1 MEVPAAEAVREPVP
15 PAAAAPLPPPA
26 SPDPAPGTVSMKD
39 LLEAG
44 LHFGHETKWWN
55 PRMRPYIYGQ
65 KSGIHIVDLR
75 QTLPLFRSALH
86 FVSRLGA
93 EGKTVLF
100 VGTKRQA
107 QEVVALEASR
117 VDAFYVN
124 HRWLG
129 GLLTNFA
136 TIRKSV
142 ARLVELREITESAD
156 FGRFSNK
163 AWSRLDKRRRR
174 LEKTLA
180 GIEKMDRLPDAVCI
194 VDPKNEMIA
203 VQEARKLNIPIV
215 AIVDTDCD
223 PDLIDYVIP
232 GNDDALRAIRL
243 FTSRIASAFEE
254 GRQLLGSLPPE
265 SLPLEG
271 TDGTDGTEGTDA
283 TEAAAAGA
291 GAQNGRSVEPPTLG
305 ASAPTLSG
313 SPAPAPSP
321 PSAPPPAAVI
331 APVPPPAAVPGA
343 AEAAPPVPSP
353 NPPGSRV

>member
-1 MEVPAAEAVREPVP
+1 
-15 PAAAAPLPPPA
+15 
-26 SPDPAPGTVSMKD
+26 MKD

-55 PRMRPYIYGQ
+55 PRMRPFIYGQ

-75 QTLPLFRSALH
+75 QTLPLFRSALN

-142 ARLVELREITESAD
+142 ARLLELREITESAD
-156 FGRFSNK
+156 FSRFSNK

-180 GIEKMDRLPDAVCI
+180 GIEKMDKLPDAVCI

-254 GRQLLGSLPPE
+254 GRQLLGSM
-265 SLPLEG
+265 PLEA
-271 TDGTDGTEGTDA
+271 DGEADADG
-283 TEAAAAGA
+283 TEAAAAATNGGA
-291 GAQNGRSVEPPTLG
+291 PE
-305 ASAPTLSG
+305 
-313 SPAPAPSP
+313 APAPDAPAAEASGFGSAGAVAGHAYP
-321 PSAPPPAAVI
+321 PSPEAPAAAVPAATPAVPPAA
-331 APVPPPAAVPGA
+331 PPTPADAG
-343 AEAAPPVPSP
+343 
-353 NPPGSRV
+353 

>member
-1 MEVPAAEAVREPVP
+1 
-15 PAAAAPLPPPA
+15 
-26 SPDPAPGTVSMKD
+26 MKD

-55 PRMRPYIYGQ
+55 PRMRPFIYGQ

-75 QTLPLFRSALH
+75 QTLPLFRSALN

-142 ARLVELREITESAD
+142 ARLLELREITESAD
-156 FGRFSNK
+156 FSRFSNK

-180 GIEKMDRLPDAVCI
+180 GIEKMDKLPDAVCI

-254 GRQLLGSLPPE
+254 GRQLLGSM
-265 SLPLEG
+265 PLEA
-271 TDGTDGTEGTDA
+271 DGEADDAADADGADD
-283 TEAAAAGA
+283 AAAATNGGA
-291 GAQNGRSVEPPTLG
+291 PE
-305 ASAPTLSG
+305 AP
-313 SPAPAPSP
+313 
-321 PSAPPPAAVI
+321 
-331 APVPPPAAVPGA
+331 A
-343 AEAAPPVPSP
+343 AEAAVTGATVAGTPGIASAAAVTGAVAGHAYPPSP
-353 NPPGSRV
+353 EAPAAAAPAASRVTPPESPPTAADAG

>member
-1 MEVPAAEAVREPVP
+1 MDIPAAEVAPEPVVP
-15 PAAAAPLPPPA
+15 EPVVPATPAPLPA
-26 SPDPAPGTVSMKD
+26 VDSGSSTVSMKD

-156 FGRFSNK
+156 FSRFSNK

-174 LEKTLA
+174 LVKTLA

-254 GRQLLGSLPPE
+254 GRQLLGSV
-265 SLPLEG
+265 PLESAEAG
-271 TDGTDGTEGTDA
+271 
-283 TEAAAAGA
+283 EAAEAGEGAAVGETGA
-291 GAQNGRSVEPPTLG
+291 GNGRSDESPTIGAASPPLPG
-305 ASAPTLSG
+305 NP
-313 SPAPAPSP
+313 SPAPVV
-321 PSAPPPAAVI
+321 PAAAPVATA
-331 APVPPPAAVPGA
+331 APVPPPAAAPGA
-343 AEAAPPVPSP
+343 SEPAPPAPTP
-353 NPPGSRV
+353 NPPGNRT